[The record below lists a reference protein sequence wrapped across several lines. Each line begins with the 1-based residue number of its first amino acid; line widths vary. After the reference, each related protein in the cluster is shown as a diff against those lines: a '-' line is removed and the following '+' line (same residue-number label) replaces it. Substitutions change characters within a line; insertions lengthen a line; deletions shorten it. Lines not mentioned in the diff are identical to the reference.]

1 MSSAGKVF
9 EQGILSDM
17 AFQLTYLLTMAY
29 SKGRMR
35 WPISALIVLIGVF
48 SVFFAGCGRQGGAA
62 AGDDGQV
69 ILHRPGSPMSG
80 TTSGGV
86 MVQEAP
92 AKPLTSPPEVTA
104 EEEEGYHDL
113 IFYVQDQKQL
123 PDGSQSIHGVG
134 TYKGRQLGLE
144 VVLGPTWKGG
154 APSKDI
160 PLTIYS
166 GRLTYR
172 STGPESDAFVQ
183 VLDELYG
190 TKLNPKTMAKETQ
203 FTGLALEGNPGNLSK
218 GPVKIKT
225 FFENGN
231 DKDYAELFTD
241 VDLAAHR
248 LEVHEKDEEYRPAVV
263 RALEAR

>member
-62 AGDDGQV
+62 AGGDGQV

-263 RALEAR
+263 RALGAR

>member
-1 MSSAGKVF
+1 MRMNRNLLAILVSTSLLFSGCSKKAGPP
-9 EQGILSDM
+9 EGGGTQ
-17 AFQLTYLLTMAY
+17 
-29 SKGRMR
+29 
-35 WPISALIVLIGVF
+35 VL
-48 SVFFAGCGRQGGAA
+48 
-62 AGDDGQV
+62 
-69 ILHRPGSPMSG
+69 LHRPGSPMSG
-80 TTSGGV
+80 TASAGV
-86 MVQEAP
+86 TVQEAP
-92 AKPLTSPPEVTA
+92 AKPLTGPPEVTA

-113 IFYVQDQKQL
+113 IFYVQEQKQL
-123 PDGSQSIHGVG
+123 PDGSQSVRGVG

-154 APSKDI
+154 TPSKDI

-166 GRLTYR
+166 GTLMYH

-190 TKLNPKTMAKETQ
+190 TKLSPRAMAKETQ

-263 RALEAR
+263 RALGAR